1 MLKRILHWTAKVI
14 AKINSGAGFVAGYVV
29 IIMNF
34 IVLYAVIMR
43 YGFDRPPQ
51 WSTET
56 ATFMLMFITFIPL
69 GFVLQNNMHIKVDFI
84 AMRFSDKTQKKLD
97 IFNAFLG
104 AAFTA
109 ILFWQSCRLVS
120 TAFKLDWITME
131 METPLGYPLL
141 MIPLGCAILFFSC
154 LIKGLS
160 QLVAPPDQKET

>member
-1 MLKRILHWTAKVI
+1 MIKGFLHWTAKFI
-14 AKINSGAGFVAGYVV
+14 AKLNSGAGFLAGYVV

-34 IVLYAVIMR
+34 VVLYAVIMR
-43 YGFDRPPQ
+43 YGFDRPPL

-69 GFVLQNNMHIKVDFI
+69 GYVLQNNMHIKVDFI

-109 ILFWQSCRLVS
+109 ILFWQSCRLTS
-120 TAFKLDWITME
+120 TAFKLDWVTME
-131 METPLGYPLL
+131 TETPLGYPLL
-141 MIPLGCAILFFSC
+141 MMPLGFAILFFSC

-160 QLVAPPDQKET
+160 QLIAHPGQKES